1 MDKESRKV
9 LLITLRKMSKKGY
22 YETLEYICKN
32 ESVHYA
38 DVMKFA
44 IEGKIVESRATVTL
58 IVRGLLKLNLIERT
72 VIDSAPVRTVYK
84 ATKMGIEV
92 FRLLQEI
99 EETVQKGRNAE
110 EKK

>member
-9 LLITLRKMSKKGY
+9 FLSTLRKMSKKGY
-22 YETLEYICKN
+22 YEILEYISKN

-44 IEGKIVESRATVTL
+44 IEGNIVESRATVTL

-72 VIDSAPVRTVYK
+72 VIDSAPVRTIYK
-84 ATKMGIEV
+84 TTMMGLEV
-92 FRLLQEI
+92 LRLLREI
-99 EETVQKGRNAE
+99 ENVVQKSRSE
-110 EKK
+110 EERK